1 MTSIDGLRDE
11 HRRIEAMLSALD
23 AVAERLDRDEAAPAF
38 VEELIEFFRLFADA
52 RHHAKEE
59 QRLFPLL
66 AGGDSSYGVI
76 DALRHHHDL
85 GRMLVGEMR
94 QALTHLRA
102 GDPAAART
110 FAASARSYT
119 PAARAHRHRRA
130 RGLRRG
136 RPDADGHRRAY
147 AARGLRGAR
156 HHARRPAAGRAMGT
170 ARRTGAGDERQ
181 PVTAM
186 TVLEPWIGKP
196 LDEVLGTL
204 RDTLEDPDYPTVKR
218 WREAGG
224 KVLGHFQ
231 VYFPEEIAHAAGL
244 LPLKIRGA
252 QIEARQAEARFGSYL
267 CSIIKTSLELAL
279 SKRVELELFVTPPIC
294 DAARNLAA
302 VWGRNFTYPC
312 EILYLP
318 QNANSSHAPGLSA
331 ARVRS
336 PAPRGSSASPAAP

>member
-102 GDPAAART
+102 GDPTAARM

-119 PAARAHRHRRA
+119 HLLRVHIDIEEHQVFAEAGRTLTATDERTLREAFEGLDTTPAALQQVARWERLAEQVRATSVRA
-130 RGLRRG
+130 
-136 RPDADGHRRAY
+136 
-147 AARGLRGAR
+147 
-156 HHARRPAAGRAMGT
+156 
-170 ARRTGAGDERQ
+170 
-181 PVTAM
+181 
-186 TVLEPWIGKP
+186 
-196 LDEVLGTL
+196 
-204 RDTLEDPDYPTVKR
+204 
-218 WREAGG
+218 
-224 KVLGHFQ
+224 
-231 VYFPEEIAHAAGL
+231 
-244 LPLKIRGA
+244 
-252 QIEARQAEARFGSYL
+252 
-267 CSIIKTSLELAL
+267 
-279 SKRVELELFVTPPIC
+279 
-294 DAARNLAA
+294 
-302 VWGRNFTYPC
+302 
-312 EILYLP
+312 
-318 QNANSSHAPGLSA
+318 
-331 ARVRS
+331 
-336 PAPRGSSASPAAP
+336 